1 MAVSLKKKTKEGEK
15 NACPPLA
22 DGLASLLEDIIFCQ
36 RRRPDAMNWL
46 KRMMYGRYGVDEL
59 SLFLLGLYLVLVLLS
74 QLPHLALLSWL
85 ALAVIL
91 WDFFRILSRRF
102 DRRLA
107 ENARFLSLA
116 GPVIRWF
123 KIRRT
128 ILRDREHRYFKCP
141 NCGQYLRVPRG
152 RGKINVVCRSCG
164 VSFEE
169 KS

>member
-1 MAVSLKKKTKEGEK
+1 
-15 NACPPLA
+15 
-22 DGLASLLEDIIFCQ
+22 
-36 RRRPDAMNWL
+36 MNWL

-102 DRRLA
+102 DRRRA

-128 ILRDREHRYFKCP
+128 ILRDRVHRYFKCP
-141 NCGQYLRVPRG
+141 NCGQQLRVPRG

>member
-1 MAVSLKKKTKEGEK
+1 
-15 NACPPLA
+15 
-22 DGLASLLEDIIFCQ
+22 
-36 RRRPDAMNWL
+36 MNWL
-46 KRMMYGRYGVDEL
+46 RKIMYGRYGVDEL

-74 QLPHLALLSWL
+74 QLPVLRLLSWV
-85 ALAVIL
+85 ALAVIV

-102 DRRLA
+102 DRRRA
-107 ENARFLSLA
+107 ENAKFMALA
-116 GPVIRWF
+116 GPVIRWC
-123 KIRRT
+123 KMRRA

-152 RGKINVVCRSCG
+152 KGKIHVVCRSCG

>member
-1 MAVSLKKKTKEGEK
+1 
-15 NACPPLA
+15 
-22 DGLASLLEDIIFCQ
+22 
-36 RRRPDAMNWL
+36 MNWL
-46 KRMMYGRYGVDEL
+46 RKMMYGRYGVDEL

-74 QLPHLALLSWL
+74 QLPVLRLLSWV

-102 DRRLA
+102 DRRRA
-107 ENARFLSLA
+107 ENAKFMALA
-116 GPVIRWF
+116 GPAIRWC
-123 KIRRT
+123 KMRRA

-152 RGKINVVCRSCG
+152 KGKINVVCRSCG